1 MRTRQRGLSLIE
13 ALVILAIV
21 TLTITLT
28 IPAFANINRKQ
39 ALRAAAAQ
47 LRVIFHHTRQR
58 SITMRVN
65 CGLKFSELAGVW
77 HFAVYEDS
85 DGDGIRNDDITKGI
99 DRLIEPPRPLFR
111 EWPVATIGLLDEKVK
126 DADGDPVKTPV
137 TFNRTTICS
146 FTPRGE
152 STPGT
157 IYLTDSRDLWC
168 VRVYGASAKIRTLRY
183 DAAAKKWIQQ

>member
-1 MRTRQRGLSLIE
+1 MRKRQRGISLLE
-13 ALVILAIV
+13 FLFVLGVIA
-21 TLTITLT
+21 LTITMT

-39 ALRAAAAQ
+39 NLRAAAGQ
-47 LRVIFHHTRQR
+47 LRAILHQTRQR
-58 SITMRVN
+58 SITNRVN

-77 HFAVYEDS
+77 HFTVYEDS
-85 DGDGIRNDDITKGI
+85 DGDGVRNDDITKGI
-99 DRLIEPPRPLFR
+99 DRLIEPPRPVFP
-111 EWPVATIGLLDEKVK
+111 ESPVVTIGLLDEAVK

-157 IYLTDSRDLWC
+157 IYITDKRDLWC

-183 DAAAKKWIQQ
+183 DAMKKKWVS